1 MKCIFL
7 FSFVLKPSHEVA
19 LENFVDQAHVQSQY
33 TFVDSKKYFSDV
45 AKYSMTYFATQLE
58 ICHVENEYTKSIS

>member
-45 AKYSMTYFATQLE
+45 AKYSMTYFAT
-58 ICHVENEYTKSIS
+58 